1 MNFSILNLNR
11 QYQIAQQEQ
20 LRATERLSSQ
30 PQVAEPQLRVADDKV
45 TLSQQVPAGDKHRS
59 VEANTY
65 DQLAPQARA
74 ISKVSQSSDKTIE
87 QETLFKDAM
96 ASIIEGRLGVDKEK
110 IKEIEAMME
119 EVAKDETLSSEEK
132 ERRIGELQELLDKEY
147 EKAAEKQAHQP
158 V

>member
-11 QYQIAQQEQ
+11 QYQVAQQEQ
-20 LRATERLSSQ
+20 LRATEQLSSQ

-45 TLSQQVPAGDKHRS
+45 TLSQQVQGGHKHNS

-65 DQLAPQARA
+65 DQLAPQARG
-74 ISKVSQSSDKTIE
+74 ISKVSQSSDKPTS

>member
-11 QYQIAQQEQ
+11 QYQVAQQEQ
-20 LRATERLSSQ
+20 LKATERLSSQ
-30 PQVAEPQLRVADDKV
+30 PQVTDPQLRIADDKV
-45 TLSQQVPAGDKHRS
+45 TLSQQVPAGDRHSS
-59 VEANTY
+59 VETNTY
-65 DQLAPQARA
+65 DQLASQARA
-74 ISKVSQSSDKTIE
+74 ISKVSQSSDKAIE
-87 QETLFKDAM
+87 QDTLFKEAM

-147 EKAAEKQAHQP
+147 EKAAERQATQE

>member
-1 MNFSILNLNR
+1 MNFSLLNP
-11 QYQIAQQEQ
+11 YGAYTKAQSVQSLSAKNEVQ
-20 LRATERLSSQ
+20 RVEGPSVATS
-30 PQVAEPQLRVADDKV
+30 ANAADKV
-45 TLSQQVPAGDKHRS
+45 TLSDAAKSGATTNDNDILTYEHLGKNKVPTTS
-59 VEANTY
+59 EFLT
-65 DQLAPQARA
+65 
-74 ISKVSQSSDKTIE
+74 
-87 QETLFKDAM
+87 DAM

>member
-1 MNFSILNLNR
+1 MNFSLLNP
-11 QYQIAQQEQ
+11 YGAYTKAQSVQS
-20 LRATERLSSQ
+20 LSAKNEVQ
-30 PQVAEPQLRVADDKV
+30 RVEDPSVTTSANAADKV
-45 TLSQQVPAGDKHRS
+45 TLSDAAKSGATTNDNDILTYEHLGKNKVPTTS
-59 VEANTY
+59 EFLT
-65 DQLAPQARA
+65 
-74 ISKVSQSSDKTIE
+74 
-87 QETLFKDAM
+87 DAM